1 MKKVKEIVNVS
12 AVEKI
17 IGYTFKSKK
26 LLVKA
31 LTHSSYSNE
40 HRVES
45 NERLEFL
52 GDAVI
57 EFIITEKLYAEFKGK
72 EGDLSKIRALI
83 VSEKPLAAAID
94 RLGLEK
100 YLLKGVG
107 ESKNTTKSKAI
118 KCDMFEAIA
127 GAIYVDG
134 GIEETKKFF
143 NKAVGEI
150 IENIKTNGYV
160 DDPKTKLQEML
171 KQTKIVY
178 STSKSGEDHKPVYK
192 TSVFVNDV
200 KMGTGVG
207 SNKRTAEENAASV
220 AVNNLKK
227 V

>member
-1 MKKVKEIVNVS
+1 MKEIVNIS

-26 LLVKA
+26 LLTKA

-94 RLGLEK
+94 KLGLEK

-118 KCDMFEAIA
+118 KCDMFEAVC
-127 GAIYVDG
+127 GAIYLDG
-134 GIEETKKFF
+134 GIDEVKKFF
-143 NKAVGEI
+143 TLAVGDI
-150 IENIKTNGYV
+150 IENLKVNGYV
-160 DDPKTKLQEML
+160 DDPKTKLQELL
-171 KQTKIVY
+171 KQAKIVY
-178 STSKSGEDHKPVYK
+178 STSKSGVDHMPVYK
-192 TSVFVNDV
+192 TSVFINDV
-200 KMGTGVG
+200 KMGTGTG
-207 SNKRTAEENAASV
+207 SNKRTAEENAASQ
-220 AVNNLKK
+220 AINNLKK

>member
-1 MKKVKEIVNVS
+1 MKELVNIYE
-12 AVEKI
+12 VEKI
-17 IGYTFKSKK
+17 IGYKFKNNK

-57 EFIITEKLYAEFKGK
+57 EFIITEKLFSEFKGK

-83 VSEKPLAAAID
+83 VSEKPLSEAID
-94 RLGLEK
+94 KMGLEK

-107 ESKNTTKSKAI
+107 ESKNTTSSKAI

-127 GAIYVDG
+127 GAIFIDG

-143 NKAVGEI
+143 NRAVGDI
-150 IENIKTNGYV
+150 INNIKVNGYV

-171 KQTKIVY
+171 KQAKIVY
-178 STSKSGEDHKPVYK
+178 STTKTGEDHRPTYK
-192 TSVFVNDV
+192 TSVFINDV
-200 KMGTGVG
+200 KMGTGSG

-220 AVNNLKK
+220 AINNLKK

>member
-1 MKKVKEIVNVS
+1 MKELVNLS
-12 AVEKI
+12 EVEKI
-17 IGYTFKSKK
+17 IGYKFKTKST
-26 LLVKA
+26 LQKA

-57 EFIITEKLYAEFKGK
+57 ELIITERLFFEFKGK

-83 VSEKPLAAAID
+83 VSEKPLAEAID

-100 YLLKGVG
+100 YLIKGVG
-107 ESKNTTKSKAI
+107 ESKNGVSSKAT

-127 GAIYVDG
+127 GAIFVDG
-134 GIEETKKFF
+134 GIEEVKNFFTK
-143 NKAVGEI
+143 ALGGS
-150 IENIKTNGYV
+150 IENIKINGYV

-171 KQTKIVY
+171 KQAKIVY
-178 STSKSGEDHKPVYK
+178 STTKTGADHMPTYK
-192 TSVFVNDV
+192 TTVFINDV
-200 KMGTGVG
+200 KMGVGEG

-220 AVNNLKK
+220 AINNLKN